1 LPENTRLMRRNW
13 LILSHAFNM
22 DGRAASHTI
31 TDKIPHLLAAG
42 VKPVVISAPTGRRD
56 EVLPHYQV
64 PAVAPSGLRFD
75 FRHVLRRQ
83 FGDGWKYKVSRGLM
97 NLLLIPPLVLE
108 RLFIHLES
116 QWSWYVLAYF
126 RGARLIRNG
135 KVDLI
140 YSTGGAN
147 SAHYAGY
154 LLAKH
159 FGIPWM
165 AEIHDPMIHE
175 NWKRSRMA
183 YAWARHLEKLICR
196 HASIAIWFTEKAL
209 ERARARNPELGNR
222 GHAVIPGA
230 ERPQFGDARYERR
243 ECMSIGHFGSLSA
256 TRNLEVFLQGL
267 RRFLDQH
274 PGGRR
279 DVRLDVYGS
288 ALDSVS
294 RAALS
299 VFPYGDNVV
308 LHGRLEYDPES
319 GLSGRDRVLR
329 NMRVSDCLL
338 LLHGKEPFCEEYIP
352 SKLYE
357 YAWARRPI
365 LALTWRN
372 AQLDGLLSGAGHAVV
387 NSDDPAG
394 VAGCLE
400 RLYMRWANDEL
411 PDTME
416 AFQFPVERAVNGIL
430 KLVDA
435 LDGGR

>member
-1 LPENTRLMRRNW
+1 MRKNW

-31 TDKIPHLLAAG
+31 TDKIPHLLGAG
-42 VKPVVISAPTGRRD
+42 IKPIVISAPTGRRD

-75 FRHVLRRQ
+75 LRHVLRMR
-83 FGDGWKYKVSRGLM
+83 FGSGWRYKVSLGLV
-97 NLLLIPPLVLE
+97 NLILIPPLVLE

-116 QWSWYVLAYF
+116 QWSWFVLAYC
-126 RGARLIRNG
+126 RGARLIRSG

-147 SAHYAGY
+147 SAHHAGY
-154 LLAKH
+154 LLARR
-159 FGIPWM
+159 FRIPWM
-165 AEIHDPMIHE
+165 VEIHDPMIHE

-183 YAWARHLEKLICR
+183 YAWARYMEKLIGR

-209 ERARARNPELGNR
+209 QRARERNPELGDR
-222 GHAVIPGA
+222 GYAIIPGA
-230 ERPQFGDARYERR
+230 ERPDFGDCSYARR
-243 ECMSIGHFGSLSA
+243 EFMSIGHFGSLSI
-256 TRNLEVFLQGL
+256 TRNVEIFLLGF
-267 RRFLDQH
+267 RYFLDRHLEAQKT
-274 PGGRR
+274 
-279 DVRLDVYGS
+279 VRLEVYGS
-288 ALDSVS
+288 DPDAVS
-294 RAALS
+294 MAALTA
-299 VFPYGDNVV
+299 FPYKDNVI
-308 LHGRLEYDPES
+308 LHGRLEFDPET

-329 NMRVSDCLL
+329 HMRTSDCLL

-365 LALTWRN
+365 LALTWKN
-372 AQLDGLLSGAGHAVV
+372 LQLDGLLAAAGHVVV
-387 NSDDPAG
+387 NAGDAEG

-400 RLYMRWANDEL
+400 TLYGRWVKGEL
-411 PDTME
+411 IDTIE
-416 AFQFPVERAVNGIL
+416 EFQFPVGRAVKEIL
-430 KLVDA
+430 RLVDA

>member
-1 LPENTRLMRRNW
+1 VRQNW
-13 LILSHAFNM
+13 LIVSHAFNM

-31 TDKIPHLLAAG
+31 TDKIPHLLGAG
-42 VKPVVISAPTGRRD
+42 IKPIIISAPTGLRD

-75 FRHVLRRQ
+75 FRHVLRMR
-83 FGDGWKYKVSRGLM
+83 FGSGWKYKISRGLM

-126 RGARLIRNG
+126 RGARLIRAG

-154 LLAKH
+154 LLARR

-165 AEIHDPMIHE
+165 VEIHDPMIHE

-183 YAWARHLEKLICR
+183 YAWARYLEKLICR
-196 HASIAIWFTEKAL
+196 HANIAIWFTEKAL
-209 ERARARNPELGNR
+209 ERARQRNPELGER
-222 GHAVIPGA
+222 GHAIIPGA
-230 ERPQFGDARYERR
+230 KRPDFGDARYARR
-243 ECMSIGHFGSLSA
+243 EFMSIGHFGSLSA
-256 TRNLEVFLQGL
+256 TRNLEVFLQGF
-267 RRFLDQH
+267 RRFLDRH
-274 PGGRR
+274 PEARQT
-279 DVRLDVYGS
+279 VRLEVYGS
-288 ALDSVS
+288 DPDTVS
-294 RAALS
+294 RAALTA
-299 VFPYGDNVV
+299 FPYRDNVV
-308 LHGRLEYDPES
+308 LHGRLEYDPQS

-329 NMRVSDCLL
+329 HMRTSDCLL

-365 LALTWRN
+365 LALTWKN
-372 AQLDGLLSGAGHAVV
+372 PQLDGLLARAGHAVV
-387 NSDDPAG
+387 NAADAEG
-394 VAGCLE
+394 VARCLE
-400 RLYMRWANDEL
+400 TLYKRWANDEL
-411 PDTME
+411 VDTMKE
-416 AFQFPVERAVNGIL
+416 FQFPVGSAVNEIL
-430 KLVDA
+430 RLVGT
-435 LDGGR
+435 LDGNR

>member
-1 LPENTRLMRRNW
+1 MRTKW

-31 TDKIPHLLAAG
+31 TDKIPHLLDAG
-42 VKPVVISAPTGRRD
+42 VKPIVISAPTGRRD

-75 FRHVLRRQ
+75 FRHVLRVR
-83 FGDGWKYKVSRGLM
+83 FGSGWNYKISRGLM

-116 QWSWYVLAYF
+116 QWSWFVLAYF
-126 RGARLIRNG
+126 RGARLIRAG
-135 KVDLI
+135 KVNLI

-154 LLAKH
+154 LLARR
-159 FGIPWM
+159 FSIPWM
-165 AEIHDPMIHE
+165 VEIHDPMIHE

-183 YAWARHLEKLICR
+183 YAWARYLEKLICR

-209 ERARARNPELGNR
+209 ERARERNPELGDR
-222 GHAVIPGA
+222 GHAIIPGA
-230 ERPQFGDARYERR
+230 ERPDFGDARYARR
-243 ECMSIGHFGSLSA
+243 EFMSIGHFGSLSA
-256 TRNLEVFLQGL
+256 TRNLEVCLQGL

-274 PGGRR
+274 PEARKT
-279 DVRLDVYGS
+279 VRLEVYGS
-288 ALDSVS
+288 DPDNVS
-294 RAALS
+294 KAALTA
-299 VFPYGDNVV
+299 FPYRENVA
-308 LHGRLEYDPES
+308 LHGRLEFDPES

-329 NMRVSDCLL
+329 HMRTSDCLL

-365 LALTWRN
+365 LALTWKN
-372 AQLDGLLSGAGHAVV
+372 PQLDGLLAKAAHDVV
-387 NSDDPAG
+387 NAADSEG

-400 RLYMRWANDEL
+400 TLYKRWANDEL
-411 PDTME
+411 VDTMAE
-416 AFQFPVERAVNGIL
+416 FQFPVGSAVNEILRLVGIL
-430 KLVDA
+430 
-435 LDGGR
+435 DGNR

>member
-1 LPENTRLMRRNW
+1 MRQNW

-31 TDKIPHLLAAG
+31 TDKIPELLG
-42 VKPVVISAPTGRRD
+42 TGIKPIVISAPTGRRD

-64 PAVAPSGLRFD
+64 PAIAPSGLRFD
-75 FRHVLRRQ
+75 LRHVLRMR
-83 FGDGWKYKVSRGLM
+83 FGSGWKYKISRGLM

-116 QWSWYVLAYF
+116 QWSWFALAYF
-126 RGARLIRNG
+126 TGARLIRAG

-154 LLAKH
+154 LLARR

-165 AEIHDPMIHE
+165 VEIHDPMIHE

-183 YAWARHLEKLICR
+183 YAWAGYLEKLICR
-196 HASIAIWFTEKAL
+196 YANIAIWFTEKAL
-209 ERARARNPELGNR
+209 ERARARNPELGDR
-222 GHAVIPGA
+222 GHAIIPGA
-230 ERPQFGDARYERR
+230 ERPDFGDARYARR
-243 ECMSIGHFGSLSA
+243 EFMSIAHFGSLSA
-256 TRNLEVFLQGL
+256 TRNLEAFLRGFQQ
-267 RRFLDQH
+267 FLDQH
-274 PGGRR
+274 PKAREV
-279 DVRLDVYGS
+279 VRLEVFGS
-288 ALDSVS
+288 DPDNVS
-294 RAALS
+294 KAALTT
-299 VFPYGDNVV
+299 FPYRDNVV

-329 NMRVSDCLL
+329 HMRTSDCLL

-365 LALTWRN
+365 LAMTWKN
-372 AQLDGLLSGAGHAVV
+372 PQLDGLLAKAGHEVV
-387 NSDDPAG
+387 NAADAEG
-394 VAGCLE
+394 VARCLQN
-400 RLYMRWANDEL
+400 LYKRWANNDL
-411 PDTME
+411 VDTMDE
-416 AFQFPVERAVNGIL
+416 FQFPVGSAVKEIL
-430 KLVDA
+430 RLVGA
-435 LDGGR
+435 LDGNR